1 MFHLFRNRN
10 KLVRYFLGALLLIVA
25 ASMVTY
31 LIPGFNTN
39 TGTPTATVF
48 EVGDQKYTVQDIQT
62 AFSRLIQS
70 QHMSADT
77 ADIYFPQ
84 FVDNMIQARAAVY
97 QANRLGL
104 AASDDEVLSAM
115 MSSYPQFFPNGV
127 FQKDQYE
134 GYLAQ
139 QGSTIQEALD
149 DMRGQ
154 LALRKLQDALLG
166 SVIVSPKE
174 VEDEFVKKYEKA
186 KVEYIAFP
194 PAKFKDQVKVTDEDV
209 RKEWERTKS
218 LHTVPQKYN
227 YQVLVIE
234 QDKVEASI
242 QVSDEQ
248 LRAAY
253 SASMDNFRTPD
264 RVHVRHILFKIEGKS
279 DAEKKAQRAKAEDVL
294 KQAKAGADFAELAKK
309 YSEDPGTKESG
320 GDLGFLAHGQTDP
333 DFDKAI
339 FALQPK
345 EVGGV
350 ITTAQGYH
358 VIQVLEKENARV
370 KPFDEAKALL
380 LDSVRKQS
388 VSDRMQTLAEQARTE
403 LTRNPKDAAEIA
415 KKLGIDV
422 VSVPKGAA
430 TDPIPTLGV
439 APEIGGPLAEMKP
452 GDISQVIVL
461 PANRLA
467 VFTVLEI
474 FPAHVAEFDDV
485 KAEVK
490 DTMITQQSTQLANR
504 KAQEAADQ
512 LRKGESI
519 QAVAKSMKLDVTT
532 SSDFGR
538 TDAVE
543 GLGEAVYLQD
553 AFSAPVGTI
562 IGPTFIQNR
571 MVVSKIV
578 SKTPANLAALPAERD
593 TILKDIKR
601 KKAND
606 VNDLLLDSILNQLE
620 NEGKVKV
627 YRKEITQMMANLRR

>member
-403 LTRNPKDAAEIA
+403 LTRNPKDAAGIA

-422 VSVPKGAA
+422 VNVPKGAA